1 MSHKAIAFAAA
12 LLFAAASA
20 SAATPIVLSADGAN
34 QWSASFSGMASG
46 DNTYT
51 LDLSSFASG
60 WSDITLSSLLV
71 TANFSGNRGYDVTR
85 VTFDGDEVTAAFDIS
100 IPGTFGVDV
109 WAHEAYDLTPTVHTL
124 VVTGNLIGGTTGF
137 TGSLTV
143 QAQPVPEPESYMLM
157 LAGLAA
163 VGSIV
168 RRRSVAR

>member
-1 MSHKAIAFAAA
+1 M
-12 LLFAAASA
+12 L
-20 SAATPIVLSADGAN
+20 
-34 QWSASFSGMASG
+34 
-46 DNTYT
+46 
-51 LDLSSFASG
+51 
-60 WSDITLSSLLV
+60 
-71 TANFSGNRGYDVTR
+71 
-85 VTFDGDEVTAAFDIS
+85 AFDIS

-124 VVTGNLIGGTTGF
+124 VVTGNLIGGATGF

-163 VGSIV
+163 VGFIA